1 MFNRSIFGGMKRSG
15 MGVGLSK
22 NKLAKM
28 MIEILVQ
35 LPMGTTRLKETVVAN
50 LGLIGQMSTTR
61 DITAAWNEAKKIA
74 DRDYPE
80 KFILDGKKALQWN
93 NGSVEILDKKISAL
107 NFKKL
112 NALAEIEGCS
122 VDKFISK
129 LLKNHKT
136 GKV

>member
-1 MFNRSIFGGMKRSG
+1 MFDRNFFTGMKRSG

-22 NKLAKM
+22 TKLAKM

-61 DITAAWNEAKKIA
+61 DLTAAWNEAKKIA
-74 DRDYPE
+74 GRDYPE

-93 NGSVEILDKKISAL
+93 NGTVEIVDKKISAA

-112 NALAEIEGCS
+112 NELAEIEGCT
-122 VDKFISK
+122 VNQFISK
-129 LLKNHKT
+129 LLKNHKNQT
-136 GKV
+136 